1 MKKQS
6 KQYIKKLLN
15 NKKFIS
21 WILFPTKDTDTYW
34 LDEMQ
39 NEPDKAE
46 EIQSLK
52 QVLEN
57 MAVKEPSLS
66 AVDQNEVWEEIK
78 CNTINKEKKTSK
90 ARLLFASIAA
100 SVAVLVVGYLVYTVQ
115 EPVAPIN
122 YQAYI
127 DETSDE
133 SSTDIELILSGDKV
147 INIEEDSVTLV
158 YDAQGGVTMNAN
170 NINDEPS
177 TEINQL
183 TVPYGKSST
192 IVLSDGS
199 KVYINSGSKLLYPAV
214 FDKHKREIY
223 VDGEIYLDVTK
234 DKDRPFVVK
243 TSQLEV
249 NVLGTSFNVKAY
261 SGAQQQEIVLVEGL
275 VSVNSATARKKQN
288 IQPNQIYSYNS
299 ESNTTSVESIDAT
312 SYVAWIHGYIL
323 CDKTPLDEIL
333 LKLRRYYNVDLTYD
347 SIAMK
352 NTRVTGKLDLKAGI
366 EEVLTYI
373 QMIAPVKCRMEYE
386 KYIINRTD
394 K

>member
-6 KQYIKKLLN
+6 KQYIKELLN

-21 WILFPTKDTDTYW
+21 WILFPTKDADTYW
-34 LDEMQ
+34 FDKMQ
-39 NEPDKAE
+39 NEPDKAD

-57 MAVKEPSLS
+57 MVVKEPSLS
-66 AVDQNEVWEEIK
+66 AVDQNDVWEEIK
-78 CNTINKEKKTSK
+78 CNTINKDKKASK

-100 SVAVLVVGYLVYTVQ
+100 SVAVLVVGYLVYTFQ
-115 EPVAPIN
+115 DTVAPIN

-127 DETSDE
+127 DQSSDE

-158 YDAQGGVTMNAN
+158 YDAQGGVTVNAN

-261 SGAQQQEIVLVEGL
+261 SSAQQQEIVLVEGL
-275 VSVNSATARKKQN
+275 VSVNSTTVRKKQN
-288 IQPNQIYSYNS
+288 IQPNQIYSYDS

-333 LKLRRYYNVDLTYD
+333 LKLRRYYNIDLTYD

-373 QMIAPVKCRMEYE
+373 QMIAPVKCRMEND